1 LLPKLLAE
9 FSREAMTH
17 LTFLDFQGIYRTQDH
32 DTWVRQ
38 ILAGPYELCLKDIA
52 QSELIEM
59 AHRVMDADSPEHA
72 TDFWLEMLALNIPD
86 ARISELFFW
95 HGEYFGD
102 GDNARELTP
111 EQVIETAL
119 KNGDV

>member
-1 LLPKLLAE
+1 
-9 FSREAMTH
+9 
-17 LTFLDFQGIYRTQDH
+17 
-32 DTWVRQ
+32 
-38 ILAGPYELCLKDIA
+38 
-52 QSELIEM
+52 
-59 AHRVMDADSPEHA
+59 
-72 TDFWLEMLALNIPD
+72 MLALNIPD